1 MTKSYVK
8 LRDDF
13 LMALSALVHDV
24 LRDIALALR
33 QLARQ
38 RGFAVVALLTLALG
52 IGAPTA
58 IFSAVHAVLLRPLPY
73 ADADRIVRFRMES
86 QSPRGSVGF
95 DALPVSEALQ
105 WAADTVTL
113 EEMALFNDS
122 AKTLTTPEGPVRLIG
137 LSATPNLFA
146 LLGTAPAA
154 GRPFDAGT
162 RDVRQIVLSH
172 TTWQRYFGAN
182 TSIVGTSITLDGD
195 SFLVTGVMPEAFA
208 FPTPETA
215 FWVPQLLE
223 IGGGRGMVL
232 PAIARLRP
240 GIIVDAAV
248 TEGMRHLTDG
258 GDPRVQSTLLART
271 LQDQMVGKYGRVLW
285 VLLAAVGLVSVIATV
300 NIALLLLTRGAGRAR
315 EFSIR
320 LALGAGR
327 GRLVR
332 QLFVEGTTLAIL
344 GGMAGLIVGKL
355 ALAAL
360 VHIAPPDLPR
370 LEEAGLD
377 PLVLSFT
384 AALVVVAS
392 AAFGVL
398 SAGRVI
404 TLDGI
409 RTLARAATESS
420 LVPVVVAR
428 RKLNALAAA
437 ELALTVVL
445 LVGAGLLLRSF
456 VSLVLVDQGFDPHN
470 ALAVQVTLPLARYP
484 SPDARLAFHE
494 RLIERARGLQGV
506 SHVGLTTSMPNRQPT
521 GRFAYDPIGT
531 SMFADPFT
539 LQVAEVRMVSAGF
552 LEAAGLQLLSGRTF
566 TDKDTEGSELVM
578 VLSQRL
584 ARLHFPGRDPIG
596 AMLYSESGS
605 RRVIGVVRDVMPA
618 GQASQGVTS
627 DPAAYIP
634 LRQSKDVLSWMATV
648 TLVFRGTGAAAQ
660 PGQVRAMV
668 SSLDPE
674 MPIFNVRT
682 LDEEVAGLVA
692 GPRFSATALGLFAL
706 VALVMAAVG
715 VYGVMAY
722 SASRR
727 TREIGVHMAL
737 GATPAQVLRVI
748 MRDGVLVVFTGLAA
762 GLLAAMWLAQS
773 LTGLLHE
780 VTPADPV
787 ALVTVALLLSAIGLV
802 AVLIPAWRA
811 TRVSALAALR
821 HD

>member
-1 MTKSYVK
+1 
-8 LRDDF
+8 
-13 LMALSALVHDV
+13 MAPSALVHDTV
-24 LRDIALALR
+24 RDIGLALR

-86 QSPRGSVGF
+86 QSPRGRVGF

-105 WAADTVTL
+105 WEADTATL
-113 EEMALFNDS
+113 EQMALFNDN
-122 AKTLTTPEGPVRLIG
+122 AKTLTTPDGPVRLVG
-137 LSATPNLFA
+137 LSTTPNLFA

-162 RDVRQIVLSH
+162 RDARQIVLSH
-172 TTWQRYFGAN
+172 ITWQRYFGAN
-182 TSIVGTSITLDGD
+182 TSIVGTSITLDGE
-195 SFLVTGVMPEAFA
+195 SFLVTGVMPGSFA

-215 FWVPQLLE
+215 FWVPVLLE
-223 IGGGRGMVL
+223 VGGGRGMLL

-240 GIIVDAAV
+240 GATIDAVV

-258 GDPRVQSTLLART
+258 GDARVQSTLLART

-285 VLLAAVGLVSVIATV
+285 VLLAAVALVSVIATV
-300 NIALLLLTRGAGRAR
+300 NIALLLLTRGASRAR

-332 QLFVEGTTLAIL
+332 QLFVEGTTLAVL
-344 GGMAGLIVGKL
+344 GGFSGLVVGKL

-360 VHIAPPDLPR
+360 VRIAPPDLPR
-370 LEEAGLD
+370 LDEAGLD
-377 PLVLSFT
+377 PLVLTFT
-384 AALVVVAS
+384 GLLVVVAS
-392 AAFGVL
+392 VAFGVL

-420 LVPVVVAR
+420 LVPGVVPR
-428 RKLNALAAA
+428 RRLNALAVA

-456 VSLVLVDQGFDPHN
+456 ISLVLVDQGFDSRN

-484 SPDARLAFHE
+484 GPEARLAFHE
-494 RLIERARGLQGV
+494 RLLERARGLQGV
-506 SHVGLTTSMPNRQPT
+506 SHVGLTTAMPNRQPT
-521 GRFAYDPIGT
+521 GRFAYDPIG
-531 SMFADPFT
+531 SDPFADHFT
-539 LQVAEVRMVSAGF
+539 LKVAEVRMVSAGF
-552 LEAAGLQLLSGRTF
+552 LEAAGIPLVAGRTF
-566 TDKDTEGSELVM
+566 GDKDTEGSEPVM

-584 ARLHFPGRDPIG
+584 ARLHFPDRSPVG
-596 AMLYSESGS
+596 ALLYSQTGN
-605 RRVIGVVRDVMPA
+605 RRVIGVVGDVMPSA
-618 GQASQGVTS
+618 QGGIS

-648 TLVFRGTGAAAQ
+648 TLVFRGAGARAQ
-660 PGQVRAMV
+660 VGPVRSMV

-674 MPIFNVRT
+674 MPIFNVRAM
-682 LDEEVAGLVA
+682 DDEVAGLVA
-692 GPRFSATALGLFAL
+692 GPRFSAMALGLFAM

-748 MRDGVLVVFTGLAA
+748 VRDGVVVVFVGLSA

-811 TRVSALAALR
+811 TRVSALTALR